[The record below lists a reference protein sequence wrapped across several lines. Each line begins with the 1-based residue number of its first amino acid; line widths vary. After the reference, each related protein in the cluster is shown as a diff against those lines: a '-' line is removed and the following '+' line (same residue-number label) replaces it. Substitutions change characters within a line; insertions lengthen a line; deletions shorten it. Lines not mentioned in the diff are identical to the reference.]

1 MRGRGVLPA
10 ALVLLAVSASVL
22 PGCGWLSKTFLP
34 GRPAKPAAKPPAAK
48 PPAQKQPSPAAKPP
62 AAPPAKPPAVSAADK
77 AFAEGMAALREGGHE
92 RALQLFSAAWKESP
106 GHPGVAAEFD
116 GALLALKKNG
126 DAAYAQGKWE
136 DAGKR
141 WMGTLRY
148 IPHPAAN
155 RRAYPFTRSDVQ
167 SQVERL
173 TAFLSDKALVDYR
186 AGRIEAA
193 IATWKTILAY
203 DPENEEA
210 SKSLKTAATQLEK
223 LKNLPPAPPPAP
235 R

>member
-1 MRGRGVLPA
+1 M
-10 ALVLLAVSASVL
+10 
-22 PGCGWLSKTFLP
+22 
-34 GRPAKPAAKPPAAK
+34 KPPAAK
-48 PPAQKQPSPAAKPP
+48 PPAQKPPAAAKPP
-62 AAPPAKPPAVSAADK
+62 AALPAKPPAVSAADR
-77 AFAEGMAALREGGHE
+77 AFAEGIAALRGGGHE

-155 RRAYPFTRSDVQ
+155 RRTYPFTRSDVQ
-167 SQVERL
+167 SQVDRL
-173 TAFLSDKALVDYR
+173 TANLSAKALVDYR

-193 IATWKTILAY
+193 IDTWKTILAY
-203 DPENEEA
+203 DPGNEEA
-210 SKSLKTAATQLEK
+210 AKSLKTAAVQLEK

-235 R
+235 K